1 MKIYDCF
8 TFFNELDLLE
18 IRLTELSDA
27 VDYFVIVEAKRKHN
41 GEPKELIFNKN
52 KQRYRKWFRKII
64 YVSTDLPELNFI
76 DKFLIALEKTCIYK
90 AVRWLTINFG
100 LGRWKLEN
108 YQRNMIIKGLK
119 DCSDNDMIM
128 VSDADEIPRAEIIKK
143 AVNLAV
149 SGKMVEFEQNV
160 FYYYLNGAVDQ
171 KWIGTRMCSF
181 NYLNKKLKGKPQR
194 MRIPFVFRRIFDR
207 LFAKWNLPVHMKNAG
222 WHFSYLGG
230 IEKVAEKRK
239 ALAHSEVS
247 SLSDTNS
254 IKNDVTKGI
263 FRTKDLEYNIRYVHV
278 DKSFPKSIKRN
289 KNKYREFIYR

>member
-1 MKIYDCF
+1 
-8 TFFNELDLLE
+8 
-18 IRLTELSDA
+18 
-27 VDYFVIVEAKRKHN
+27 
-41 GEPKELIFNKN
+41 
-52 KQRYRKWFRKII
+52 
-64 YVSTDLPELNFI
+64 
-76 DKFLIALEKTCIYK
+76 
-90 AVRWLTINFG
+90 
-100 LGRWKLEN
+100 
-108 YQRNMIIKGLK
+108 
-119 DCSDNDMIM
+119 
-128 VSDADEIPRAEIIKK
+128 
-143 AVNLAV
+143 
-149 SGKMVEFEQNV
+149 
-160 FYYYLNGAVDQ
+160 
-171 KWIGTRMCSF
+171 MCSF